1 MRRQAAMTSLSELP
15 FPESPHGAEDPELWS
30 LLVQYEFIRWVYDQR
45 PQGQEEYREV
55 VGKLTQPAC
64 LARLEKATRE
74 HEPLFRWRAYCFLI
88 AYWREQR
95 LDLIAR
101 VLDDEDAFV
110 REKAASHII
119 SICHP
124 QVEGRLIEMVL
135 CDSSADVRCAACR
148 GLAGQNPL
156 SVIPTL
162 LKVMDTDQAAGT
174 NGWSVSHCAADAL
187 DTLMGTEFM
196 AKRRGSLA
204 TFPDGPQDPAA
215 VRRHAIDFLKR
226 LRENG

>member
-1 MRRQAAMTSLSELP
+1 MKRLSDLP
-15 FPESPHGAEDPELWS
+15 FPEPPDGAGDPELWT
-30 LLVQYEFIRWVYDQR
+30 LLTQFEFVRWMREER
-45 PQGQEEYREV
+45 PQEYRELAS
-55 VGKLTQPAC
+55 KLTQPAY
-64 LARLEKATRE
+64 LTRLEQAMAER
-74 HEPLFRWRAYCFLI
+74 EPLFRWRAACFVI
-88 AYWREQR
+88 AYWRERR

-162 LKVMDTDQAAGT
+162 VKVMDNDQAAGA